1 MKDGFYLSPSGKMI
15 IEIITTE
22 FKTKALVFCV
32 YKKQICT
39 TDLKKRTAK
48 RLFGSWLL
56 LGE

>member
-22 FKTKALVFCV
+22 FKTKALVFGV
-32 YKKQICT
+32 YKKQIYT
-39 TDLKKRTAK
+39 VDLKKRTAK

-56 LGE
+56 LGK